1 MECTKT
7 SRKTVVFPVT
17 EVVPENEFF
26 DFDAKYK
33 GQVQEITPARI
44 SEELTTKVQKLT
56 AHIYDILN
64 CKGIVRI
71 DYIIS
76 EGDVIN
82 LLEVNTTPGMTA
94 TSFIP
99 QQVKAAGL
107 DISDVMTEIIE
118 NELQNHN

>member
-1 MECTKT
+1 MYKT
-7 SRKTVVFPVT
+7 NEKTVVFPVT

-44 SEELTTKVQKLT
+44 SNELTIRVQNLT
-56 AHIYDILN
+56 AQIYGILN

-76 EGDVIN
+76 DGDIIS

-107 DISDVMTEIIE
+107 DIKNVMTEIIE
-118 NELQNHN
+118 NEFQQNPKK